1 MEKYTTFSENRKIR
15 NKIALFDENEDILSE
30 EHLVYEKLNN
40 FFKNAT
46 KSLKINEDPYI
57 IDEKGD
63 VTDPILKAI
72 NKYKHHPSI
81 LLINSKLSSPEPFS
95 FNKIDN
101 SDMQNEKKLLNI
113 TKASTFK
120 NIPPKSFKIQCT

>member
-1 MEKYTTFSENRKIR
+1 MQHLFSENTKIR
-15 NKIALFDENEDILSE
+15 NKIALFDDNENISSE
-30 EHLVYEKLNN
+30 EHLVSEKLNN

-46 KSLKINEDPYI
+46 KSLQINENPYI
-57 IDEKGD
+57 IDEQSD

-101 SDMQNEKKLLNI
+101 SDMEKEKKLLNI

-120 NIPPKSFKIQCT
+120 NIPPKIFKIQCST

>member
-46 KSLKINEDPYI
+46 KSLQINEDPCI

>member
-46 KSLKINEDPYI
+46 KSLQINEDPYI

-120 NIPPKSFKIQCT
+120 NIPPKSFKIQCK

>member
-46 KSLKINEDPYI
+46 KSLQINEDPYI